1 MGVAIS
7 AQILGLKGQ
16 CVNQIQWQDSTRR
29 IVIQCRRDRRRKA
42 VDPLTGKKGTINRY
56 IQRQVRDVPFC
67 GRRCLIEIELAQ
79 VWVSKNERP
88 YSLQT
93 ANPPKTTDNHWLSV
107 KKYRKHYQCKDN
119 ECLLCGS
126 ATREFRPR
134 IRTPISSWMH

>member
-1 MGVAIS
+1 MGVGIS

-93 ANPPKTTDNHWLSV
+93 ANPPKNHRQSLV
-107 KKYRKHYQCKDN
+107 IRKEIAQTYLRKYNDR
-119 ECLLCGS
+119 LLYGS

-134 IRTPISSWMH
+134 IRTPISSWMP

>member
-1 MGVAIS
+1 MGVGIS

-93 ANPPKTTDNHWLSV
+93 ENPPKTTDNHWLSA
-107 KKYRKHYQCKDN
+107 KK
-119 ECLLCGS
+119 
-126 ATREFRPR
+126 
-134 IRTPISSWMH
+134 